1 MTTPSRSTQ
10 SAPPA
15 LFRLPLLK
23 RLWEDPVARRRAGV
37 GAVLACLYGS
47 GLAYGSWTRV
57 CAAERCPSISRVAP
71 GTNKQLQTSK
81 VFAADGRLIS
91 ELGLERRTVLPL
103 AEIPVPV
110 RQAFIAVEDKR
121 FYGHHGIDYVRILG
135 ALKADILSLSW
146 AEGFSTITMQL
157 ARNVFS
163 DQISREKRLSRK
175 LKEARVAVELER
187 NFPKDTILELYLNQ
201 IGLGPNVFG
210 VEAASQVFFGKS
222 ARDLNVAEA
231 ATLAALP
238 KSPAIYNPRTHP
250 DRAVRRRNV
259 VLNLMRD
266 QGYITPEE
274 AEAWKA
280 FPLVLTSRR
289 TSYGDV
295 APYFVEWLR
304 STILEPRF
312 GRDLYEKGLRIYT
325 TLDLDMQE
333 AAERA
338 LQSQLDE
345 IEAGVYSNGKFEGHM
360 TYREYMERGR
370 EEQRSFSEY
379 LQGSLLAL
387 DVKTGYILAMV
398 GGRDFVDSKF
408 NRVTIAE
415 RPPGSAFKPFVYSA
429 AVRAGWPVDTL
440 LDDTPLNPPVMNL
453 DSTLWQ
459 PKDYDDTTLGAIPM
473 RMSLY
478 LSRNLSTIKLGM
490 ALGEQTVIGE
500 ARRYG
505 ITTTLPPYPAIHLG
519 ARGVKPIEIIAAYSA
534 FANLGTRVDP
544 IGIQRIEDRRGNI
557 LYQSTVKKEQVMDP
571 EHSWLMLDMLRDVM
585 RCQPG
590 TAVNRCGTAAGAVGG
605 LRVPMGGKTGTTD
618 DYTDAWF
625 VGFTPEIVAG
635 IWIGYDLQQRIMG
648 NAGGGRIVAPAWTKF
663 MRDVYERRPPPA
675 DWQRPDALITRE
687 VDWSNGHLATP
698 FCPLEVRRW
707 EWFYPGT
714 EPTQMCPVHP
724 PFGVGITP

>member
-1 MTTPSRSTQ
+1 MVTPIRP
-10 SAPPA
+10 APPA
-15 LFRLPLLK
+15 PFGLSRLRGWWRQPQRRK
-23 RLWEDPVARRRAGV
+23 QVAS
-37 GAVLACLYGS
+37 GAALACLFTG
-47 GLAYGSWTRV
+47 GVAYGSWTRV
-57 CAAERCPSISRVAP
+57 CAAERCPSIARIDPKAGP
-71 GTNKQLQTSK
+71 QQTSK
-81 VFAADGRLIS
+81 VYAADGRLIT
-91 ELGLERRTVLPL
+91 ELGVERRTVVRLS
-103 AEIPVPV
+103 EMPVYL
-110 RQAFIAVEDKR
+110 RQAFIATEDKR
-121 FYGHHGIDYVRILG
+121 FYSHHGIDFIRFPG
-135 ALKADILSLSW
+135 AVLNRFR
-146 AEGFSTITMQL
+146 GFSTITQQL

-163 DQISREKRLSRK
+163 DQISRERSLARK

-201 IGLGPNVFG
+201 ISLGPNVAG

-238 KSPAIYNPRTHP
+238 KAPGNYNPRNHP
-250 DRAVRRRNV
+250 DRAVARRNV
-259 VLNLMRD
+259 VLNLMRN
-266 QGYITPEE
+266 QGYLTPED
-274 AEAWKA
+274 AEYWKA
-280 FPLVLTSRR
+280 YPLVLTSRR

-304 STILEPRF
+304 TSFLEPRF

-345 IEAGVYSNGKFEGHM
+345 IEAGAYSANGKFEGQGH
-360 TYREYMERGR
+360 TYREYVERGR
-370 EEQRSFSEY
+370 ASAEDLGPYAPY
-379 LQGSLLAL
+379 LQGGLLAL
-387 DVKTGYILAMV
+387 DTRTGNILALV
-398 GGRDFVDSKF
+398 GGRDFVDSKW
-408 NRVTIAE
+408 NRITQGV
-415 RPPGSAFKPFVYSA
+415 RPPGSTFKPFVYSA

-440 LDDTPLNPPVMNL
+440 LDDSPLNSPVIQL
-453 DSTLWQ
+453 DSSLWQ
-459 PKDYDDTTLGAIPM
+459 PKDYDDTTLGLIPM

-490 ALGEQTVIGE
+490 GLGEQTVIGE

-505 ITTTLPPYPAIHLG
+505 ISTPLPPYPSIHIG
-519 ARGVKPIEIIAAYSA
+519 AREAKPIELIAAYTA
-534 FANLGTRVDP
+534 FANLGTRVTP
-544 IGIQRIEDRRGNI
+544 IGIQRIEDRQGNI
-557 LYQSTVKKEQVMDP
+557 LFQSTVQKEQVMDP

-590 TAVNRCGTAAGAVGG
+590 TGPNRCGTAANAVAG

-635 IWIGYDLQQRIMG
+635 IWLGYDYQQRIMG

-663 MRDVYERRPPPA
+663 MRDVYERRPAPA
-675 DWQRPDALITRE
+675 DWGRPDSLITRE
-687 VDWSNGHLATP
+687 VDWSNGYLATP

-714 EPTQMCPVHP
+714 EPTQVCPVHP